1 MALPVSHPTPAAVPP
16 VETEAPIQPVKVL
29 LVDDQPGRL
38 LTYRAIL
45 EPLGE
50 HLVEASSGQEALR
63 ILMKEDC
70 AVILLDVNMPGMD
83 GFETASLIHQHPRY
97 EQIPII
103 FVSAVNVSDMDRLRA
118 YKLGAV
124 DYVSVPIIPE
134 ILRSK
139 VMVLAE
145 LQRKRRALEDANRQ
159 LEDANLALQVEK
171 MRELDRLNESL
182 RSANTQLGQSN
193 EALRIEVAERG
204 KVEAR
209 LREQDRN
216 KDEFLAILAHELRNP
231 LAALSNAV
239 RAQRASRGG
248 GDPLADAMQRQVS
261 VLVRLIDDL
270 MDVARIAQDKLVLQ
284 RRPCDIAG
292 ILEAASETVSPLLL
306 DGAHPLQLQLPHA
319 PLVLS
324 ADPERLVQVFGN
336 LLSNAAKYSDAGAP
350 IRVEVWQDASEVA
363 VAVVDEG
370 IGLTAADIA
379 SVFDRFR
386 QAESALDRAQGGLG
400 IGLSLVKRLVE
411 LHGGRVTVSSGGPGH
426 GTRFTVFLPLAD
438 SEPAASTA
446 AGAAPAVEKPAP
458 LAATPRPQRVL
469 IVDDNR
475 DSADT
480 LAILLE
486 ALGHRVRR
494 SYDPLEVEAL
504 VEGET
509 PDLVLLD
516 LGMPGMSGHEL
527 ARRLRRRLGDRALLV
542 AVTGWGQPEDRRRT
556 AEAGFDAHL
565 VKPVDADAL
574 LQLMVGWERRD
585 G

>member
-1 MALPVSHPTPAAVPP
+1 MSEPVPALAPRQKPATAV
-16 VETEAPIQPVKVL
+16 QPVNVL
-29 LVDDQPGRL
+29 LVDDQPARL
-38 LTYRAIL
+38 LSYRAIL

-50 HLVEASSGQEALR
+50 NLIEATSGQDALR
-63 ILMKEDC
+63 LLMKEDC

-145 LQRKRRALEDANRQ
+145 LQRKRRALEDAN
-159 LEDANLALQVEK
+159 LALQVEK
-171 MRELDRLNESL
+171 MRELDRLNDSL
-182 RSANTQLGQSN
+182 RSANTQLARSN

-239 RAQRASRGG
+239 LAQRAGRGG
-248 GDPLADAMQRQVS
+248 DEALADAMQRQVG

-284 RRPCDIAG
+284 RRPCDIAS
-292 ILEAASETVSPLLL
+292 ILEAARETVAPLLAH
-306 DGAHPLQLQLPHA
+306 GAHPLQLQLPDA

-350 IRVEVWQDASEVA
+350 IRVEAWRHADEAA
-363 VAVVDEG
+363 VAVIDDG
-370 IGLTAADIA
+370 IGLSSTDFAA
-379 SVFDRFR
+379 VFERFR

-411 LHGGRVTVSSGGPGH
+411 LHGGRVTVASGGPGQ
-426 GTRFTVFLPLAD
+426 GTRFTVFLPLAAD
-438 SEPAASTA
+438 TQAPAPAPAPAATVEPPPA
-446 AGAAPAVEKPAP
+446 AA
-458 LAATPRPQRVL
+458 PRPQRVL

-494 SYDPLEVEAL
+494 SYDPLEVEAM
-504 VEGET
+504 VEREV

-527 ARRLRRRLGDRALLV
+527 ARRLRRRVGAQALLV

-574 LQLMVGWERRD
+574 LQMMATWETRD
-585 G
+585 A

>member
-1 MALPVSHPTPAAVPP
+1 MSLAIGTDLQPPAGA
-16 VETEAPIQPVKVL
+16 AAQPVNVL

-50 HLVEASSGQEALR
+50 RLVEASSGQDALR
-63 ILMKEDC
+63 VLMKEDC

-97 EQIPII
+97 EQTPII

-145 LQRKRRALEDANRQ
+145 LQRKRRALEAANRQ

-171 MRELDRLNESL
+171 MRELDTLNDSL
-182 RSANTQLGQSN
+182 RGANRQLAMSN
-193 EALRIEVAERG
+193 EALRIEVGERG

-216 KDEFLAILAHELRNP
+216 KDEFLAVLAHELRNP

-239 RAQRASRGG
+239 RAQRASRGK
-248 GDPLADAMQRQVS
+248 GDPLADAMQRQVG

-270 MDVARIAQDKLVLQ
+270 MDVARIAQNKLVLQ
-284 RRPCDIAG
+284 RRQCVVG
-292 ILEAASETVSPLLL
+292 EILQAARETVAPLLL
-306 DGAHPLQLQLPHA
+306 HGRHPLQLQLPDH
-319 PLVLS
+319 PLLLS

-336 LLSNAAKYSDAGAP
+336 LLSNAAKYSDPGAP
-350 IRVEVWQDASEVA
+350 IRVEVWEDAAEVA
-363 VAVVDEG
+363 VAVVDQG
-370 IGLTAADIA
+370 IGLSTADIA
-379 SVFDRFR
+379 SVFDRYR
-386 QAESALDRAQGGLG
+386 QAESAMDRAQGGLG

-411 LHGGRVTVSSGGPGH
+411 MHGGRVTVASPGPGQ
-426 GTRFTVFLPLAD
+426 GARFTVFLPRAPD
-438 SEPAASTA
+438 VQARTSQASA
-446 AGAAPAVEKPAP
+446 AGELPPVPLPPDPA
-458 LAATPRPQRVL
+458 RQHVL

-486 ALGHRVRR
+486 VLGHQVRR

-504 VEGET
+504 VERDP
-509 PDLVLLD
+509 PDLILLD

-527 ARRLRRRLGDRALLV
+527 ARRLRSRFGDRVRLV

-574 LQLMVGWERRD
+574 LHMMAAWGPRD
-585 G
+585 A

>member
-1 MALPVSHPTPAAVPP
+1 MNGPVDSPFAALDGKEPGTMPVN
-16 VETEAPIQPVKVL
+16 VL

-50 HLVEASSGQEALR
+50 RLLEATSGQDALR
-63 ILMKEDC
+63 VLMKEDC

-97 EQIPII
+97 ERTPII
-103 FVSAVNVSDMDRLRA
+103 FVSAVNLSDMDRLRG

-124 DYVSVPIIPE
+124 DYVMVPIIPE

-145 LQRKRRALEDANRQ
+145 LQRKRRALEEANRKLADANV
-159 LEDANLALQVEK
+159 ALQVEK
-171 MRELDRLNESL
+171 MRELDVLNASL
-182 RSANTQLGQSN
+182 RNANAQLAASN
-193 EALRIEVAERG
+193 EALRHEVGERG

-216 KDEFLAILAHELRNP
+216 KDEFLAVLAHELRNP

-239 RAQRASRGG
+239 HAQRMAHGDT
-248 GDPLADAMQRQVS
+248 DPLAQAMRRQVG

-284 RRPCDIAG
+284 RQPTTLADV
-292 ILEAASETVSPLLL
+292 LEAARETVAPLL
-306 DGAHPLQLQLPHA
+306 DAGGHVLQVHQPTA
-319 PLVLS
+319 PVALS
-324 ADPERLVQVFGN
+324 ADPARLVQVFGN
-336 LLSNAAKYSDAGAP
+336 LLSNAAKYSDPGKP
-350 IRVEVWQDASEVA
+350 IVVEVRCDGDDVEVA
-363 VAVVDEG
+363 VIDQG
-370 IGLTAADIA
+370 IGLSAADA
-379 SVFDRFR
+379 AGVFERFR
-386 QAESALDRAQGGLG
+386 QADSAVARAQGGLG

-411 LHGGRVTVSSGGPGH
+411 MHGGRVCASSAGPGQ
-426 GTRFTVFLPLAD
+426 GSRFTVHLPLAPAD
-438 SEPAASTA
+438 GARPPDPTEAPAAAS
-446 AGAAPAVEKPAP
+446 P
-458 LAATPRPQRVL
+458 LRPMRVL

-480 LAILLE
+480 LAVLLDL
-486 ALGHRVRR
+486 LGHRVER
-494 SYDPLEVEAL
+494 SYDPLEVERIVA
-504 VEGET
+504 ERPPE
-509 PDLVLLD
+509 LVLLD
-516 LGMPGMSGHEL
+516 IGMPGLDGCEL
-527 ARRLRRRLGDRALLV
+527 ARRLRAGPGGDALRLV

-556 AEAGFDAHL
+556 AAAGFDAHL

-574 LQLMVGWERRD
+574 LRLVADWTAAD
-585 G
+585 AT

>member
-1 MALPVSHPTPAAVPP
+1 LPVN
-16 VETEAPIQPVKVL
+16 VL

-50 HLVEASSGQEALR
+50 RLLEASSGQDALR
-63 ILMKEDC
+63 MLMKEDC

-97 EQIPII
+97 ERTPII
-103 FVSAVNVSDMDRLRA
+103 FVSAVNVSDMDRLRG

-145 LQRKRRALEDANRQ
+145 LHRKRRDLEAANQQLADANV
-159 LEDANLALQVEK
+159 ALQAEK
-171 MRELDRLNESL
+171 VRELDALNESL
-182 RSANTQLGQSN
+182 RGANAKLAESN
-193 EALRIEVAERG
+193 EALRVEVGERG
-204 KVEAR
+204 KVEER
-209 LREQDRN
+209 LRAQDRN
-216 KDEFLAILAHELRNP
+216 KDEFLATLAHELRNP

-239 RAQRASRGG
+239 HAQRVARGDG
-248 GDPLADAMQRQVS
+248 EPLTQAMQRQVA

-284 RRPCDIAG
+284 RRPTTIGEA
-292 ILEAASETVSPLLL
+292 LEAARETVAPLLEA
-306 DGAHPLQLQLPHA
+306 GGHPLRIRQPA
-319 PLVLS
+319 DPVVLS
-324 ADPERLVQVFGN
+324 ADPARLVQVFGN
-336 LLSNAAKYSDAGAP
+336 LLSNAAKYSDPGAP
-350 IRVEVWQDASEVA
+350 IEVEVWQDAQEVA
-363 VAVVDEG
+363 IAVVDQG
-370 IGLTAADIA
+370 IGLSAADA
-379 SVFDRFR
+379 TTVFERFR
-386 QAESALDRAQGGLG
+386 QVESAVDRAQGGLG

-411 LHGGRVTVSSGGPGH
+411 MHGGRATVSSPGL
-426 GTRFTVFLPLAD
+426 GQGARFTVYLPTAQAVAD
-438 SEPAASTA
+438 CAD
-446 AGAAPAVEKPAP
+446 AAPELPAP
-458 LAATPRPQRVL
+458 ASAPGMRVL
-469 IVDDNR
+469 VVDDNR

-486 ALGHRVRR
+486 LLGHEVSR

-504 VEGET
+504 VARAA
-509 PDLVLLD
+509 PDAILLD
-516 LGMPGMSGHEL
+516 LGMPGLNGYDV
-527 ARRLRRRLGDRALLV
+527 ARRLRAGPGGGDLRLV
-542 AVTGWGQPEDRRRT
+542 AITGWGQPEDRRRT

-565 VKPVDADAL
+565 VKPVDAEAL
-574 LQLMVGWERRD
+574 VRLLESWANAD

>member
-1 MALPVSHPTPAAVPP
+1 MPEGAPHH
-16 VETEAPIQPVKVL
+16 EAPPATQPVNVL

-50 HLVEASSGQEALR
+50 HLIEANSGQEALR
-63 ILMKEDC
+63 VLMKEDC

-145 LQRKRRALEDANRQ
+145 LQRKRRALEEANRQ

-171 MRELDRLNESL
+171 MRELDRLNDSL
-182 RSANTQLGQSN
+182 RSANTQLAQSN
-193 EALRIEVAERG
+193 EALRVEVVERG
-204 KVEAR
+204 KVEAL

-239 RAQRASRGG
+239 LAQRASRGG
-248 GDPLADAMQRQVS
+248 DDPLAEAMQRQVG

-284 RRPCDIAG
+284 RRSCDIAG
-292 ILEAASETVSPLLL
+292 ILESARETVEPLLQQ
-306 DGAHPLQLQLPHA
+306 GAHPLELQLPPE
-319 PLVLS
+319 PLRLS

-350 IRVEVWQDASEVA
+350 IRVEVWQDATEVA
-363 VAVVDEG
+363 VAVSDQG
-370 IGLTAADIA
+370 IGLSTSDIA
-379 SVFDRFR
+379 TVFDRFR
-386 QAESALDRAQGGLG
+386 QAESALDRPQGGLG

-411 LHGGRVTVSSGGPGH
+411 MHGGRVTVASGGPGQ
-426 GTRFTVFLPLAD
+426 GSRFTVFLPLAG
-438 SEPAASTA
+438 SEPREPAPATA
-446 AGAAPAVEKPAP
+446 AGADAPPAA
-458 LAATPRPQRVL
+458 LAAAPRQQRVL

-486 ALGHRVRR
+486 ALGHHVRR

-504 VEGET
+504 VDIEA

-527 ARRLRRRLGDRALLV
+527 ARRLRRRLGDRSLLV

-574 LQLMVGWERRD
+574 LQLMLGWERRD
-585 G
+585 A

>member
-1 MALPVSHPTPAAVPP
+1 MSQPTPVAAPS
-16 VETEAPIQPVKVL
+16 VEAGTAIQPVKVL

-145 LQRKRRALEDANRQ
+145 LQRKRRALEEANRQ

-204 KVEAR
+204 RIEAR

-239 RAQRASRGG
+239 RAQRATHGG
-248 GDPLADAMQRQVS
+248 GSDPLAEAMQRQVG

-284 RRPCDIAG
+284 RRPCDIAA

-306 DGAHPLQLQLPHA
+306 DGAHPLQLQLPPT
-319 PLVLS
+319 PLLLS

-379 SVFDRFR
+379 AVFDRFR

-438 SEPAASTA
+438 SGPASSAASA
-446 AGAAPAVEKPAP
+446 NPAP
-458 LAATPRPQRVL
+458 EVEPPASLAAIPRPQRVL

-504 VEGET
+504 VDAEA

-527 ARRLRRRLGDRALLV
+527 ARRLRRLLGDRALLV

-574 LQLMVGWERRD
+574 LQLMAGWERRD

>member
-239 RAQRASRGG
+239 RAQRATHGG
-248 GDPLADAMQRQVS
+248 GSDPLAEAMQRQVG

-306 DGAHPLQLQLPHA
+306 DGAHPLQLLRRQLQA
-319 PLVLS
+319 RRYRRMREEMRSLQKV
-324 ADPERLVQVFGN
+324 VF
-336 LLSNAAKYSDAGAP
+336 
-350 IRVEVWQDASEVA
+350 
-363 VAVVDEG
+363 
-370 IGLTAADIA
+370 AADYY
-379 SVFDRFR
+379 RLT
-386 QAESALDRAQGGLG
+386 ES
-400 IGLSLVKRLVE
+400 IE
-411 LHGGRVTVSSGGPGH
+411 RV
-426 GTRFTVFLPLAD
+426 
-438 SEPAASTA
+438 
-446 AGAAPAVEKPAP
+446 
-458 LAATPRPQRVL
+458 
-469 IVDDNR
+469 
-475 DSADT
+475 
-480 LAILLE
+480 
-486 ALGHRVRR
+486 
-494 SYDPLEVEAL
+494 
-504 VEGET
+504 
-509 PDLVLLD
+509 
-516 LGMPGMSGHEL
+516 
-527 ARRLRRRLGDRALLV
+527 ARG
-542 AVTGWGQPEDRRRT
+542 
-556 AEAGFDAHL
+556 
-565 VKPVDADAL
+565 
-574 LQLMVGWERRD
+574 
-585 G
+585 

>member
-1 MALPVSHPTPAAVPP
+1 MDVPVSATVPEAAPGDAAAA
-16 VETEAPIQPVKVL
+16 TTQPMTVL

-50 HLVEASSGQEALR
+50 RLIEASSGQDALR
-63 ILMKEDC
+63 MLMKEDC

-145 LQRKRRALEDANRQ
+145 LQRKRRALEEANRQ
-159 LEDANLALQVEK
+159 LEDANIALQAEK
-171 MRELDRLNESL
+171 MRELDLLNDSL
-182 RSANTQLGQSN
+182 RAANAQLAQSN
-193 EALRIEVAERG
+193 EALRIEVGERG

-216 KDEFLAILAHELRNP
+216 KDEFLAVLAHELRNP

-239 RAQRASRGG
+239 LAQRAGHPG
-248 GDPLADAMQRQVS
+248 QDPLAEAMQRQVG

-284 RRPCDIAG
+284 RRPCT
-292 ILEAASETVSPLLL
+292 LEAILNDAAETVAPLLQH
-306 DGAHPLQLQLPHA
+306 GGHPLDLQLPESTLA
-319 PLVLS
+319 LD
-324 ADPERLVQVFGN
+324 ADRERLVQVFGN
-336 LLSNAAKYSDAGAP
+336 LLSNAAKYSDPGAP
-350 IRVEVWQDASEVA
+350 IRVEVWQDATEVA
-363 VAVVDEG
+363 VAVVDQG
-370 IGLTAADIA
+370 IGLSAGDIA
-379 SVFDRFR
+379 TVFERFR
-386 QAESALDRAQGGLG
+386 QAESAMDRSQGGLG

-411 LHGGRVTVSSGGPGH
+411 MHGGRVTVASAGPGQ
-426 GTRFTVFLPLAD
+426 GARFTVFLPLAQTPGRTGAATTAALD
-438 SEPAASTA
+438 APPEPAA
-446 AGAAPAVEKPAP
+446 
-458 LAATPRPQRVL
+458 PRPRRVL

-486 ALGHRVRR
+486 ALGHEAKR

-504 VEGET
+504 VASDA

-527 ARRLRRRLGDRALLV
+527 ARRLRGRLGERARLV

-574 LQLMVGWERRD
+574 MQLMAEWDLRD
-585 G
+585 A